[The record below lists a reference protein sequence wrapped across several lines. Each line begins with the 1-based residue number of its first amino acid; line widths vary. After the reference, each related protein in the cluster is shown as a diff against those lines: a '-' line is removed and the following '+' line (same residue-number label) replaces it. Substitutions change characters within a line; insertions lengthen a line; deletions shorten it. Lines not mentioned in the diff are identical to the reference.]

1 MKRIESY
8 DDFLYEANIGSTTKE
23 LGDLMALLNDKDN
36 SDAII
41 SNIKE
46 LDAKKLN
53 TLEKQISALSKALFK
68 LA

>member
-8 DDFLYEANIGSTTKE
+8 DDFLNEANIGSTTKE
-23 LGDLMALLNDKDN
+23 LGDLMALLNDMDN

-41 SNIKE
+41 SSIKE